1 MTLTGVTVTL
11 GAASVSEDLTSVT
24 VTATLNVAV
33 QGGFTVLASTADG
46 SAAADSDYTAV
57 TGHALSFDG
66 EATEEETFTVTIADD
81 DVAEGVESFTVSLSG
96 LSGNAVPVGLGS
108 PATVT
113 ITDDD
118 ATGVTVTLGA
128 ASVSEDLT
136 SVTVT
141 ATLNVAVQGGF
152 TVLASTSD
160 GDAAAP
166 GDYTALTGHRLTFVG
181 TLGEEQ
187 MFPVTIEDDDV
198 AEGEESFTVSL
209 SGLSGNAV
217 PVGLGSPATVTIT
230 DDDATGV
237 TVTLGAASVSED
249 LTSVTVTATLNVA
262 VQGGFTVLASTVD
275 GSAVA
280 GSDYTAVTGTLLTFA
295 GGAGEEQTFPVTIV
309 GDDVAEGEE
318 SFTVSLSGLSGNAV
332 PVGLGSPAT
341 VTITDDDATGVTVT
355 LGAASVSEDL
365 TSVTVTARLNV
376 AVQGGFTVLASTVDG
391 SAIAGSDYTAVT
403 GTLLTFAGGA
413 GEEQTFPV
421 TIVGDDVAEGEE
433 SFTVSLSGLSGNA
446 VPVGLG
452 SPATVTITDDDATGV
467 TVTLGAASVSENLT
481 SVTVTATLNVAV
493 QGGFTVLAST
503 VDGSAI
509 AGSDYT
515 AVTETLLT
523 FAGTAGEEQTFP
535 VTIVG
540 DDVAEG
546 EESFTVSLSGLSGNA
561 VPVGLGSPAT
571 VTITDDDATGVT
583 VTLGAASV
591 SEDLTS
597 VTVTARLN
605 VAVQGGFTV
614 LASTVDG
621 SAIAGSDY
629 TAVTGTLLTFAGGAG
644 EEQTFPVTIVGD
656 DVAEGEESF
665 TVSLSGLSG
674 NAVPVGL
681 GSPATVTITDDDATG
696 VTVTLGAAS
705 VSEDLTSVT
714 VTARLNVAVQGGF
727 TVLASTV
734 DGSAIAGS
742 DYTAVTGTLLTFAGE
757 AGEEQTFPVTIVGG
771 DVAEGEESFTVSL
784 SGLSGNAV
792 PVGLGSPA
800 TVTITDDDADNVT
813 VTLGAASVSEDLT
826 SVTVT
831 ATLNVAVQGGFTVL
845 ASTSDG
851 DAAAPGDYT
860 ALTGTLLTF
869 AGEAGEEQMF
879 PVTIEDDD
887 VAEGEESFT
896 VSLSGLSGNA
906 VSVGLGSPATV
917 TITDDDADNVTVT
930 LGAASVSEDLTS
942 VTVTATLNVA
952 VQGGF
957 TVLASTSDGDAAA
970 PGDYTALTGTLLTF
984 AGEAGEEQMFPVTI
998 EDDDVA
1004 EGEESFTVSL
1014 SGLSG
1019 NAVPVGLGSPAT
1031 VTITDDDADNVTVT
1045 LGAASVSEDL
1055 TSVTVTA
1062 TLNVAVQGGFT
1073 VLAST
1078 SDGDAAAPG
1087 DYTALTGTLLTFAG
1101 EAGEEQMFPV
1111 TIEDDDVAEGEES
1124 FTVSLSG
1131 LSGNAVPV
1139 GLGSPATVT
1148 ITDDDA
1154 DNVTVTLGAASVSED
1169 LTSVTVTATLN
1180 VAVQGGFTVLASTSD
1195 GDAAAPGDYT
1205 ALTGTLL
1212 TFAGEA
1218 GEEQMFPVTIEDD
1231 DVAEGEESFTVS
1243 LSGLSGNAVPVGL
1256 GSPATV
1262 TITDDDADNVTVTLG
1277 AASVSEDLTSVTNVA
1292 VQGGFTVTAT
1302 LNVAVAG
1309 GESFTVLASTVPVGL
1324 GSAITADAT
1333 GVTTP
1338 R

>member
-1 MTLTGVTVTL
+1 MFPVTIVGDDVAEGEESFTVSLSGLSGNAVPVGLGSPATVTITDDDADNVTVTL

-33 QGGFTVLASTADG
+33 QGGFTVLASTSDG
-46 SAAADSDYTAV
+46 DAAAPGDYTAL
-57 TGHALSFDG
+57 TGTLLTFAG
-66 EATEEETFTVTIADD
+66 EAGEEQMFPVTIEDD

-128 ASVSEDLT
+128 ASVSENLT

-152 TVLASTSD
+152 TVLASTVD
-160 GDAAAP
+160 GSAIA
-166 GDYTALTGHRLTFVG
+166 GSDYTAVTGTLLTFAG
-181 TLGEEQ
+181 GAGEEQ
-187 MFPVTIEDDDV
+187 TFPVTIVGDDV

-295 GGAGEEQTFPVTIV
+295 GGAGEEQTFPVAIV

-355 LGAASVSEDL
+355 LGAASASEDL

-376 AVQGGFTVLASTVDG
+376 AVEGGFTVLASTVDG

-421 TIVGDDVAEGEE
+421 A
-433 SFTVSLSGLSGNA
+433 
-446 VPVGLG
+446 
-452 SPATVTITDDDATGV
+452 
-467 TVTLGAASVSENLT
+467 
-481 SVTVTATLNVAV
+481 
-493 QGGFTVLAST
+493 
-503 VDGSAI
+503 
-509 AGSDYT
+509 
-515 AVTETLLT
+515 
-523 FAGTAGEEQTFP
+523 
-535 VTIVG
+535 IVG

-757 AGEEQTFPVTIVGG
+757 AGEEQMFPVTIVG
-771 DVAEGEESFTVSL
+771 
-784 SGLSGNAV
+784 
-792 PVGLGSPA
+792 
-800 TVTITDDDADNVT
+800 
-813 VTLGAASVSEDLT
+813 
-826 SVTVT
+826 
-831 ATLNVAVQGGFTVL
+831 
-845 ASTSDG
+845 
-851 DAAAPGDYT
+851 
-860 ALTGTLLTF
+860 
-869 AGEAGEEQMF
+869 
-879 PVTIEDDD
+879 
-887 VAEGEESFT
+887 
-896 VSLSGLSGNA
+896 
-906 VSVGLGSPATV
+906 
-917 TITDDDADNVTVT
+917 
-930 LGAASVSEDLTS
+930 
-942 VTVTATLNVA
+942 
-952 VQGGF
+952 
-957 TVLASTSDGDAAA
+957 
-970 PGDYTALTGTLLTF
+970 
-984 AGEAGEEQMFPVTI
+984 
-998 EDDDVA
+998 DDVA

-1111 TIEDDDVAEGEES
+1111 TIEDDDVAEGVES

-1195 GDAAAPGDYT
+1195 GDAAAR
-1205 ALTGTLL
+1205 
-1212 TFAGEA
+1212 
-1218 GEEQMFPVTIEDD
+1218 
-1231 DVAEGEESFTVS
+1231 
-1243 LSGLSGNAVPVGL
+1243 
-1256 GSPATV
+1256 
-1262 TITDDDADNVTVTLG
+1262 
-1277 AASVSEDLTSVTNVA
+1277 
-1292 VQGGFTVTAT
+1292 
-1302 LNVAVAG
+1302 
-1309 GESFTVLASTVPVGL
+1309 
-1324 GSAITADAT
+1324 
-1333 GVTTP
+1333 VTTP

>member
-1 MTLTGVTVTL
+1 M
-11 GAASVSEDLTSVT
+11 
-24 VTATLNVAV
+24 
-33 QGGFTVLASTADG
+33 
-46 SAAADSDYTAV
+46 
-57 TGHALSFDG
+57 
-66 EATEEETFTVTIADD
+66 
-81 DVAEGVESFTVSLSG
+81 
-96 LSGNAVPVGLGS
+96 
-108 PATVT
+108 
-113 ITDDD
+113 
-118 ATGVTVTLGA
+118 TVTLGA

-187 MFPVTIEDDDV
+187 MFPVTIED
-198 AEGEESFTVSL
+198 
-209 SGLSGNAV
+209 
-217 PVGLGSPATVTIT
+217 
-230 DDDATGV
+230 
-237 TVTLGAASVSED
+237 
-249 LTSVTVTATLNVA
+249 
-262 VQGGFTVLASTVD
+262 
-275 GSAVA
+275 
-280 GSDYTAVTGTLLTFA
+280 
-295 GGAGEEQTFPVTIV
+295 
-309 GDDVAEGEE
+309 DDVAEGEE

-481 SVTVTATLNVAV
+481 SVTVTARLNVAV

-523 FAGTAGEEQTFP
+523 FAGEAGEEQTFP

-742 DYTAVTGTLLTFAGE
+742 DYTAVTGTLLTFAGG
-757 AGEEQTFPVTIVGG
+757 AGEEQTFPVTIVG
-771 DVAEGEESFTVSL
+771 
-784 SGLSGNAV
+784 
-792 PVGLGSPA
+792 
-800 TVTITDDDADNVT
+800 
-813 VTLGAASVSEDLT
+813 
-826 SVTVT
+826 
-831 ATLNVAVQGGFTVL
+831 
-845 ASTSDG
+845 
-851 DAAAPGDYT
+851 
-860 ALTGTLLTF
+860 
-869 AGEAGEEQMF
+869 
-879 PVTIEDDD
+879 
-887 VAEGEESFT
+887 
-896 VSLSGLSGNA
+896 
-906 VSVGLGSPATV
+906 
-917 TITDDDADNVTVT
+917 
-930 LGAASVSEDLTS
+930 
-942 VTVTATLNVA
+942 
-952 VQGGF
+952 
-957 TVLASTSDGDAAA
+957 
-970 PGDYTALTGTLLTF
+970 
-984 AGEAGEEQMFPVTI
+984 
-998 EDDDVA
+998 DDVA

-1087 DYTALTGTLLTFAG
+1087 DYTALTGHRLTFAG
-1101 EAGEEQMFPV
+1101 EAGEEQMV
-1111 TIEDDDVAEGEES
+1111 TIEDPLVSGNAVRLGIGSPSTVTITDDDATGVTVTLGAASVSEDLTSVTVTARLNVAVQGGFTVLASTVDGSAIAGSDYTAGTLRLLRARGDDDVAEES

-1154 DNVTVTLGAASVSED
+1154 TGVTVTLGAASVSED
-1169 LTSVTVTATLN
+1169 LTSVTVTARLN
-1180 VAVQGGFTVLASTSD
+1180 VAVQGGFTVLASTVD
-1195 GDAAAPGDYT
+1195 GSAIAGSDYT
-1205 ALTGTLL
+1205 ALTGH
-1212 TFAGEA
+1212 G
-1218 GEEQMFPVTIEDD
+1218 
-1231 DVAEGEESFTVS
+1231 
-1243 LSGLSGNAVPVGL
+1243 
-1256 GSPATV
+1256 
-1262 TITDDDADNVTVTLG
+1262 
-1277 AASVSEDLTSVTNVA
+1277 
-1292 VQGGFTVTAT
+1292 
-1302 LNVAVAG
+1302 
-1309 GESFTVLASTVPVGL
+1309 
-1324 GSAITADAT
+1324 
-1333 GVTTP
+1333 
-1338 R
+1338 